1 MQIFP
6 MGVFMEKVEA
16 AFSFHSCIKI
26 IALAK
31 MFVWDFSTVCY
42 RNTQMEFLANAII
55 KNNSYMKS
63 PVLTTYCRANPVF
76 HWFFQLLQMKSNLC
90 FEKEQLIETRISV
103 TELCF

>member
-6 MGVFMEKVEA
+6 MGVFMVKVEA

-26 IALAK
+26 TALAK

-42 RNTQMEFLANAII
+42 RNTQTKFLANAII

-63 PVLTTYCRANPVF
+63 PVLTTHCIANPVF
-76 HWFFQLLQMKSNLC
+76 HLLQMKSNLY
-90 FEKEQLIETRISV
+90 FEEEQLIDTRISV
-103 TELCF
+103 MELCF